1 MSPLILYKVLEVY
14 DSLYK
19 ITTHDIN
26 NYLLIILLDSQHSK
40 IGFDNK
46 FSNLVLSSWIKD
58 IWHAFMANKK
68 SCNTNTKYI
77 NIYLLINSITQ

>member
-77 NIYLLINSITQ
+77 NIYLFINSITQ